1 MMRSLKK
8 NRKKGFTLVEL
19 IVVLV
24 ILAILA
30 ALLIPALT
38 GYIDKAKEKQIIS
51 ETRQSVMA
59 AQTMADE
66 EYAKGTSDTDI
77 ETKLNGDAN
86 GDLKKLAD
94 VPGTIGDI
102 DVTNGK
108 ITKLKYTGTSTK
120 SCTYTYT
127 SDKGECTI
135 S

>member
-30 ALLIPALT
+30 ALLIPELT
-38 GYIDKAKEKQIIS
+38 GYIDKAKEKKIIS

-94 VPGTIGDI
+94 VPGSIGEI
-102 DVTNGK
+102 EVTDGK
-108 ITKLKYTGTSTK
+108 ITSLKYTGTK

-127 SDKGECTI
+127 SDKGEYTI